1 MYDPGAIRMAKI
13 IIVRDSDGGDLVE
26 FLHVLERAPLYK
38 LQTVDADRMVALH
51 RIHLALCLSSIP
63 DHR

>member
-1 MYDPGAIRMAKI
+1 MAKI
-13 IIVRDSDGGDLVE
+13 LIVRDSDCCDLVE

-38 LQTVDADRMVALH
+38 RQTVDADQLVALH